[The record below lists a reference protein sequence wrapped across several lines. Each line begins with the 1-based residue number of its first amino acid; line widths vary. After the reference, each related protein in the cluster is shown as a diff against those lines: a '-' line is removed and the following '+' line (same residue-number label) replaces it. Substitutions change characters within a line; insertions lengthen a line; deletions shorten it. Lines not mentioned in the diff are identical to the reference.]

1 MSKVGLV
8 ADALHRFVCRYLCE
22 VLQGYPDLS
31 LSSFIGAAK
40 PDFKTNSAGGRGR
53 EVGESQA
60 LAICAAAEGFI
71 CYLPCGLRLV

>member
-40 PDFKTNSAGGRGR
+40 PDLKPTQLVVVEEKLGKVRPSPFVQLTK
-53 EVGESQA
+53 
-60 LAICAAAEGFI
+60 
-71 CYLPCGLRLV
+71 GLSVTCPVA